1 MKHDSGAGCRC
12 YFILLVMCLAW
23 VPVSQGDDDQ
33 AARLE
38 RLRQQIQTLQLS
50 LNGQR
55 DQQQQ
60 LRHKLQTA
68 EKALGRLS
76 RALKGT
82 ARSLQRQSRRLQQL
96 QKQHRQQQQDLSRQR
111 AMLARQ
117 MLAAYA
123 MGRQSYLKI
132 ILNQQDPA
140 EIGRTLVYYDY
151 FNRTRVVRIQQIN
164 ARLREIRTLEQA
176 ISRETERLAALTKQQ
191 QRQWASQQQLRR
203 RRHQVLVKLDAVIQG
218 KEQRLQLFLQDERRL
233 RRLLGQLQQAL
244 SDIPPEA
251 GHRGSFASLKGK
263 LSWPT
268 KGRILT
274 RFGQRRRSSGK
285 LKWQGVL
292 IAAPPGAE
300 VHSIHSG
307 RVAFA
312 DWLRGFGLLIIMDH
326 GNGYMSLYAHNQ
338 SLYKSVGE
346 WVAQGEV
353 IATVGDS
360 GGRNVPALY
369 FEIRHNGRPDNPL
382 KWCRAGK

>member
-1 MKHDSGAGCRC
+1 MKHDPGTGSRF
-12 YFILLVMCLAW
+12 YLILLMMCLAW

-38 RLRQQIQTLQLS
+38 RLRQQIQALQLT

-60 LRHKLQTA
+60 LRRQLQTA

-76 RALKGT
+76 RALKET
-82 ARSLQRQSRRLQQL
+82 ARRLQRQISRLQRLRIQY
-96 QKQHRQQQQDLSRQR
+96 RQQQQDLSRQR

-140 EIGRTLVYYDY
+140 VIGRTLAYYDY
-151 FNRTRVVRIQQIN
+151 FNRARVTRMRAINVRLKEIQ
-164 ARLREIRTLEQA
+164 TLELA
-176 ISRETERLAALTKQQ
+176 IHHETERLATLTKQQ
-191 QRQWASQQQLRR
+191 QRQLVSQQQFRR
-203 RRHQVLVKLDAVIQG
+203 RRHQVLVKLDAEIHG
-218 KEQRLQLFLQDERRL
+218 KEQRLQQFLQDERRL

-251 GHRGSFASLKGK
+251 GYRGSFASLKGR
-263 LSWPT
+263 LNWPA

-312 DWLRGFGLLIIMDH
+312 DWLRGFGLLIILDH

-346 WVAQGEV
+346 WVAQGDV

-369 FEIRHNGRPDNPL
+369 FEIRHNGRPDDPL
-382 KWCRAGK
+382 KWCRAEK